1 MRKVL
6 LATTALVAMS
16 VTGAHAD
23 ISISMTAET
32 GFITSDKDG
41 DSAWMDGNL
50 TVKGTST
57 SDSGLTFSAVKNMA
71 FGPDSSVAH
80 TADSIT
86 EDAYIDVTGDFGG
99 FRLGQTD
106 LAGDRF
112 DGVLGKNQDVYTI
125 GSTTTSASDAH
136 YGTDLSDEDDDTSI
150 SYVSPSMSGF
160 TFYGSAIP
168 NGLNQM
174 GVNFS
179 LAGMSLMIQQA
190 SGASVGDEVSVGAGF
205 SVAGIGINV
214 GKKQEDLDGTKI
226 DSSDLNLAYSLN
238 DSTTMSVLMQ
248 EGKSSSEKHTMT
260 GVEIKYTI
268 APGATAY
275 IGYETT
281 DLAGTKDSGMGAV
294 LSVSF

>member
-23 ISISMTAET
+23 ISISMTAES
-32 GFITSDKDG
+32 GFVTSDKDG

-50 TVKGTST
+50 TVKGSSA
-57 SDSGLTFSAVKNMA
+57 SDSGITFSAVKNIA
-71 FGPDSSVAH
+71 FQPGGAVVHANDSV
-80 TADSIT
+80 T

-99 FRLGQTD
+99 FRIGLTD
-106 LAGDRF
+106 LAGDRM
-112 DGVLGKNQDVYTI
+112 DGVLGKNKDVYTI
-125 GSTTTSASDAH
+125 GSTSTSGSSAY
-136 YGTDLSDEDDDTSI
+136 YGTDLTDDDDNTSI

-160 TFYGSAIP
+160 TVYGAAVP

-179 LAGMSLMIQQA
+179 LGGMSVMIQQA
-190 SGASVGDEVSVGAGF
+190 SGTSKGDEVSVGAGL
-205 SVAGIGINV
+205 SLAGIGINV
-214 GKKQEDLDGTKI
+214 GKKQEDKNGTKI
-226 DSSDLNLAYSLN
+226 DSSDLNLLYSLN
-238 DSTTMSVLMQ
+238 DSTKMSVLLQ
-248 EGKSSSEKHTMT
+248 EGKSSSAKHTMT
-260 GVEIKYTI
+260 GVEIAYTI

-281 DLAGTKDSGMGAV
+281 DIAGTKDSGMGAV